1 MDKHG
6 RRSLAK
12 LLAYCL
18 ARRPDEFGLVPGEEG
33 FVPLKQL
40 ARALGEEPGW
50 GFLREDHL
58 REVAYDGP
66 FELSEGRIRSREPQ
80 RLAGFFQEAQAP
92 GQGEPPAILYAAVR
106 RKAYPVILEHGLT
119 APEGSRVILAASR
132 EFALKVGLRRDTEPV
147 MIEVRAAEAAE
158 AGVSFQRAG
167 ELLYVAEAVPR
178 EFVFGPPLEKVP
190 LPRRK
195 PQAAPEPPPPVDLPG
210 SFLLRPD
217 HLPGAPPGK
226 ARTTG
231 KRAEPEWKRERHNR
245 RKDRGE

>member
-12 LLAYCL
+12 LLAYSL

-58 REVAYDGP
+58 REAAYDGP
-66 FELSEGRIRSREPQ
+66 FEVAEGRIRSREPQ
-80 RLAGFFQEAQAP
+80 RLAGFFQEAP
-92 GQGEPPAILYAAVR
+92 EPPAILYAAVR

-119 APEGSRVILAASR
+119 APEGSRVVLAASS
-132 EFALKVGLRRDTEPV
+132 ETALKLGRRRDMEPV
-147 MIEVRAAEAAE
+147 MVEVRAAEAAE

-178 EFVFGPPLEKVP
+178 EFINGPPLEKVP

-195 PQAAPEPPPPVDLPG
+195 PQAAPEPPPPVELPG

-226 ARTTG
+226 AREKG
-231 KRAEPEWKRERHNR
+231 KRAEPEWKRERRNR